1 MNNLRASLTDG
12 LGIATAN
19 ILTFLPKL
27 LIFIAIVVGGYFLAK
42 FLAKMFDKLLERLH
56 FDNLVERGGVKRVLQ
71 KAGCDASDVMGKL
84 LFYGLFLFVL
94 QFAFGIFGPNPISNL
109 LTQIIAYIP
118 NILVAAIIII
128 VASAVGKGVSD
139 ILNISLG
146 GLGYGRVLAK
156 AAGAA
161 IVVVGVFAALNQ
173 LGIAPAI
180 VNGLFYAMLAIIVGS
195 SVVAIGGGGIKP
207 MQQVWERGIDRAQA
221 EVPRVK
227 AQAEQNRLA
236 VAKKTEQWKATA
248 RDAGETATRESD
260 SPSFHPHD

>member
-12 LGIATAN
+12 LGIASAN

-27 LIFIAIVVGGYFLAK
+27 LIFIAVLVGGYFLAK
-42 FLAKMFDKLLERLH
+42 FLAKMFDKLLERLR
-56 FDNLVERGGVKRVLQ
+56 FDKLVERGGVKRVLQ
-71 KAGCDASDVMGKL
+71 KANCDASDVMAKL

-118 NILVAAIIII
+118 NILVAAVIIII
-128 VASAVGKGVSD
+128 AAAVGKGVAD

-146 GLGYGRVLAK
+146 GLSYGRILAK
-156 AAGAA
+156 SAGAA

-195 SVVAIGGGGIKP
+195 AVVAIGGGGIRP

-221 EVPRVK
+221 EVPKVK

-236 VAKKTEQWKATA
+236 ALGKTEQWKATA
-248 RDAGETATRESD
+248 RDVAETATQGNESA
-260 SPSFHPHD
+260 SFHPHE